1 MTNESEA
8 AFMASLFMASLNDAF
23 MDALFYRSKA
33 GKWTKAC
40 RSKKGK
46 RAKSGQWWNRAIPP
60 ERPVRELRDQNR
72 EFNGISPS
80 YTRTDR

>member
-1 MTNESEA
+1 MTNASEA
-8 AFMASLFMASLNDAF
+8 AFMASLNDAF
-23 MDALFYRSKA
+23 LDAMFYSRRD

-46 RAKSGQWWNRAIPP
+46 RAKSGQWWSRGLPP
-60 ERPVRELRDQNR
+60 DRPVRELRDQNM
-72 EFNGISPS
+72 EFNGIQPR